1 MDRLVFGDVGYGK
14 TEVALRAAA
23 MATLAGKQVAL
34 AAPTTVLARQ
44 HLETFRDRFADLGV
58 EVAGLSRLSSAAEK
72 NRVVAGL
79 KDGSIQV
86 VIGTGTVAGK
96 AVTYKDLGLVI
107 VDEEQRFGAADKRKL
122 REIGAAH
129 VLTLSATPIPR
140 TLQSALIGLQQLSV
154 IATPPARRQPIRTS
168 VGPFDPQ
175 LVRTALL
182 RERGRGGQSF
192 VVVPRVEDF
201 EPMAHQLAELAPD
214 LELLQAHGKMPAAE
228 IDEAMVSFA
237 NGDGDVLLATNIIEA
252 GLDVPRA
259 NTMIIWR
266 ADRFGLSQLHQL
278 RGRVGRGARRGQIH
292 LLTDPAAEIAPQT
305 LARLNTLQAFDR
317 LGAGFE
323 ISARDLDMRGAGDLL
338 SEEQTGHMKLIGVD
352 LYQHLL
358 EFAVREAKGETFED
372 WVPVLNLGVSGR
384 LSPDWIPDEDIRLG
398 LYVRLSRITDL
409 EGLEAFEDELADRFG
424 EPPDKV
430 QQLLATTRVRIL
442 ARTAHIA
449 KVDSG
454 PAAMAFTPHA
464 NFVAREEPDDV
475 KLSNG
480 RLLLKQA
487 IDDPAERLTK
497 AEAVLSELLG

>member
-1 MDRLVFGDVGYGK
+1 
-14 TEVALRAAA
+14 
-23 MATLAGKQVAL
+23 
-34 AAPTTVLARQ
+34 
-44 HLETFRDRFADLGV
+44 
-58 EVAGLSRLSSAAEK
+58 
-72 NRVVAGL
+72 
-79 KDGSIQV
+79 
-86 VIGTGTVAGK
+86 
-96 AVTYKDLGLVI
+96 
-107 VDEEQRFGAADKRKL
+107 
-122 REIGAAH
+122 
-129 VLTLSATPIPR
+129 
-140 TLQSALIGLQQLSV
+140 
-154 IATPPARRQPIRTS
+154 
-168 VGPFDPQ
+168 
-175 LVRTALL
+175 
-182 RERGRGGQSF
+182 
-192 VVVPRVEDF
+192 
-201 EPMAHQLAELAPD
+201 
-214 LELLQAHGKMPAAE
+214 
-228 IDEAMVSFA
+228 
-237 NGDGDVLLATNIIEA
+237 
-252 GLDVPRA
+252 
-259 NTMIIWR
+259 
-266 ADRFGLSQLHQL
+266 
-278 RGRVGRGARRGQIH
+278 
-292 LLTDPAAEIAPQT
+292 
-305 LARLNTLQAFDR
+305 
-317 LGAGFE
+317 
-323 ISARDLDMRGAGDLL
+323 
-338 SEEQTGHMKLIGVD
+338 MKLIGVD

-358 EFAVREAKGETFED
+358 EFAVREAKGETVED